1 MECAGHIIGVSEP
14 RMMDT
19 DWIEAVMRINTA
31 IVEAEARLNTKVAEL
46 LTLAMEGQD
55 TADAEALLMAQ
66 GRSLG
71 LLRAT
76 QAQLLQELEA
86 GG

>member
-1 MECAGHIIGVSEP
+1 
-14 RMMDT
+14 MMDT
-19 DWIEAVMRINTA
+19 DWIDAVMRINTA
-31 IVEAEARLNTKVAEL
+31 IVAAEVSLNTKVAEL
-46 LTLAMEGQD
+46 LALAMEGQD

>member
-1 MECAGHIIGVSEP
+1 
-14 RMMDT
+14 MMDT

-31 IVEAEARLNTKVAEL
+31 IVAAEARLNKKVAEL
-46 LTLAMEGQD
+46 LALAMEGQD
-55 TADAEALLMAQ
+55 TSEAEALLMAH

-76 QAQLLQELEA
+76 QAQLLQETEA

>member
-1 MECAGHIIGVSEP
+1 
-14 RMMDT
+14 MMDT

>member
-1 MECAGHIIGVSEP
+1 
-14 RMMDT
+14 MMDT
-19 DWIEAVMRINTA
+19 DWIDAVMRINTA
-31 IVEAEARLNTKVAEL
+31 IVAAEVSLNTKVAEL
-46 LTLAMEGQD
+46 LALAMEGQD

-76 QAQLLQELEA
+76 QAQLLQELDA